1 MTGDLHRPVLLAE
14 AVDALAVKPDGRYLD
29 ATFGRGGHSGE
40 ILARLALDGR
50 LLVMDCD
57 EQAIAVATRRFGE
70 DPRVTIA
77 KGRFSMMERYQENA
91 VWQGGFN
98 GILFDLGVSSPQ
110 FDEACR
116 GFSFRHEG
124 PLDMRMDQ
132 QSRPTAAE
140 WLDSADESEITRVL
154 RDFGEE
160 RYARRIARA
169 VISARAQA
177 PITTTTE
184 FAALV
189 ARHIPRRE
197 PGQDPATRCFQA
209 LRIVVNDELGE
220 LQRALPMALRLLKA
234 GGRLA
239 VISFHSLEDR
249 LVKQFFA
256 GESRGDSYP
265 ARFPVP
271 HAALKP
277 RLKTIGKAMR
287 PSASEVL
294 QNPRAR
300 SAVLRVAERLE
311 VPYE

>member
-14 AVDALAVKPDGRYLD
+14 AVDALAVRPDGRYLD

-40 ILARLALDGR
+40 ILARLALEGR

-57 EQAIAVATRRFGE
+57 EQAIDVATRRFGQ

-91 VWQGGFN
+91 GWQGGFD

-124 PLDMRMDQ
+124 PLDMRMDR

-140 WLDSADESEITRVL
+140 WLNSADESAIARVL

-169 VISARAQA
+169 VIGARAQT
-177 PITTTTE
+177 PITTTKE

-189 ARHIPRRE
+189 AHHIPRRE
-197 PGQDPATRCFQA
+197 PGQDPATRSFQA
-209 LRIVVNDELGE
+209 LRILVNDELGE
-220 LQRALPMALRLLKA
+220 LERVLPIALRLLKK

-256 GESRGDSYP
+256 AESRGDSYP
-265 ARFPVP
+265 ARLPVP

-277 RLKTIGKAMR
+277 RLRVIGKAVR
-287 PSASEVL
+287 ASSREIA

>member
-1 MTGDLHRPVLLAE
+1 MTGNEHRPVLLAE
-14 AVDALAVKPDGRYLD
+14 AVDALAIQADGQYLD

-40 ILARLALDGR
+40 ILARLAPEGR

-57 EQAIAVATRRFGE
+57 EQAIDVATRRFGE
-70 DPRVTIA
+70 DPRMTIV

-91 VWQGGFN
+91 GWQGGFD

-116 GFSFRHEG
+116 GFSFRREG

-140 WLDSADESEITRVL
+140 WLNAADESEIARVL
-154 RDFGEE
+154 HDFGEE

-169 VISARAQA
+169 VVAARTQA

-189 ARHIPRRE
+189 ASQIPRRE

-209 LRIVVNDELGE
+209 LRILVNDELGE
-220 LQRALPMALRLLKA
+220 LARVLPVALRLLKT
-234 GGRLA
+234 GGRLV

-249 LVKQFFA
+249 IVKQFFA
-256 GESRGDSYP
+256 DESRGDSYP
-265 ARFPVP
+265 TRFPVP

-277 RLKTIGKAMR
+277 RLKTLGKAMR
-287 PSASEVL
+287 PSALEVA

-300 SAVLRVAERLE
+300 SAVLRVALRLE
-311 VPYE
+311 ASP

>member
-1 MTGDLHRPVLLAE
+1 MHRPVLLAE
-14 AVDALAVKPDGRYLD
+14 AVDALAIKPAGWYLD

-40 ILARLALDGR
+40 ILARLAPMGR

-57 EQAIAVATRRFGE
+57 EQAIDVATRRFGE
-70 DPRVTIA
+70 DPRMTIV
-77 KGRFSMMERYQENA
+77 KGRFSMMESYQENA
-91 VWQGGFN
+91 GWQGGFD

-116 GFSFRHEG
+116 GFSFRQEG

-140 WLDSADESEITRVL
+140 WLNSADEAEIARVL

-169 VISARAQA
+169 VISARSQA

-189 ARHIPRRE
+189 ARNIPRRE

-209 LRIVVNDELGE
+209 LRILVNDELGE
-220 LQRALPMALRLLKA
+220 LERVLPVALRLLKV
-234 GGRLA
+234 GGRMV

-265 ARFPVP
+265 TRFPVP
-271 HAALKP
+271 HATLRP
-277 RLKTIGKAMR
+277 RLKILSKAVR
-287 PSASEVL
+287 PSPSEIAL
-294 QNPRAR
+294 NPRAR

-311 VPYE
+311 GPL